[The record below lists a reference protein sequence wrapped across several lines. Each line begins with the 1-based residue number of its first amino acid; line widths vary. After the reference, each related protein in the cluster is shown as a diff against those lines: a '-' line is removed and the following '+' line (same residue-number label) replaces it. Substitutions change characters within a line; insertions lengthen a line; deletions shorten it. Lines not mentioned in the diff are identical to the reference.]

1 MEARKEWFE
10 KDYYAVLGVDSDAT
24 QKQITQSYRKLARE
38 LHPDANPDNQAA
50 EDRFKEVSAA
60 YDVLGDEE
68 KRKQYDEARRYATI
82 GPGQAGG
89 GYTFRFDGG
98 DLEDLLGGFFGSG
111 GPFSRGGS
119 SAGFGRVPAQGA
131 DQDAELSL
139 SFDEA
144 VAGLTT
150 DVTITD
156 GQGPR
161 DIRVRI
167 PAGVDDGQR
176 IRIAGKG
183 GPGRN
188 GGPAG
193 DLYVTVRVRPH
204 RLFGRSGRDLTLTLP
219 ISFAEAALGADV
231 KVPTF
236 DGEPVTLRIP
246 PGTPNGKTFRV
257 RGRGVTTT
265 KGTGDLL
272 VTVEVAV
279 PTELNRDQRA
289 AVEALAAATG
299 ESPRAHLEA

>member
-10 KDYYAVLGVDSDAT
+10 KDYYAVLGVEPDAT
-24 QKQITQSYRKLARE
+24 PKQITQAYRKLARE
-38 LHPDANPDNQAA
+38 LHPDANPDNKAA

-60 YDVLGDEE
+60 YEVLGDEE
-68 KRKQYDEARRYATI
+68 KRSQYDEARRYATI

-89 GYTFRFDGG
+89 YTFRFDGGG

-111 GPFSRGGS
+111 GPFARGGRS
-119 SAGFGRVPAQGA
+119 GGFGRVPARGA
-131 DQDAELSL
+131 DQDATLTL

-150 DVTITD
+150 GVTITD

-188 GGPAG
+188 GGPDG
-193 DLYVTVRVRPH
+193 DLYVKVTVRPH
-204 RLFGRSGRDLTLTLP
+204 PVFGRSGRDLTITLP

-236 DGEPVTLRIP
+236 DGDPVTLRIP
-246 PGTPNGKTFRV
+246 PGTSSGRTFRV
-257 RGRGVTTT
+257 RGRGVVTAN
-265 KGTGDLL
+265 GTGDLL
-272 VTVEVAV
+272 VTVEVVV
-279 PTELNRDQRA
+279 PAELSREQRA
-289 AVEALAAATG
+289 AVEAYAAASG